1 VKDAEKITINCY
13 GSGRFC
19 SRGCANSRRHSKETK
34 AKIGKSL
41 KSTLSK
47 RCNKKLSICKFCG
60 KETAEN
66 NSRSWC
72 SKDCKSKFYQSQ
84 SLIKYFTFNKE
95 CLGSEL
101 AFEEWDRVRNLLYD
115 LYWNKGKSSNS
126 ISKIF
131 NYANPYNLTGKIFN
145 YLNIPKRTYS
155 EASSNHIMHS
165 HKQIEKHTQYKSGW
179 HIAWNKK
186 KVFLRS
192 SYEFD
197 FAEHLDNNKID
208 YEVEYLRIKYFDTQ
222 KQKVRIAIP
231 DFYIPDSNEIIEIKS
246 KFTLDKQN
254 MIDKATEYI
263 NKGYRF
269 SLMLDGKRLSFK
281 DLGQ

>member
-1 VKDAEKITINCY
+1 MKVVLAILIASDIKVEAEYAETATTKWKKTKCCLKNYRTTTIM
-13 GSGRFC
+13 
-19 SRGCANSRRHSKETK
+19 
-34 AKIGKSL
+34 IGK
-41 KSTLSK
+41 
-47 RCNKKLSICKFCG
+47 CKFCG
-60 KETAEN
+60 KAIAEY
-66 NSRSWC
+66 SRKRFC
-72 SKDCKSKFYQSQ
+72 SQKCKTKFNQSQ

-95 CLGSEL
+95 CLGSKL
-101 AFEEWDRVRNLLYD
+101 AFKEWDRVRDLLFD
-115 LYWNKGKSSNS
+115 LYWNKGKSCNN
-126 ISKIF
+126 IRTMF
-131 NYANPYNLTGKIFN
+131 NYPNASNVTGKIFN
-145 YLNIPKRTYS
+145 YLSIPKRTHS
-155 EASSNHIMHS
+155 EANSNHILHS
-165 HKQIEKHTQYKSGW
+165 HRQIEKYTQYKSGW
-179 HIAWNKK
+179 HTAWNQK

-197 FAEHLDNNKID
+197 FAEYLDNNKID

-254 MIDKATEYI
+254 MIDKAKEYI
-263 NKGYRF
+263 NEGYEF